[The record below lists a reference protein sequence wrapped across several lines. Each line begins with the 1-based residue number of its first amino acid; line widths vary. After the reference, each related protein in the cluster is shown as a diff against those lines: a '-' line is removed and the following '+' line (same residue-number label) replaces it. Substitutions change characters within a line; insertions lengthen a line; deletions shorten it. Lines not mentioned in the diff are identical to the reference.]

1 MGLIVQKF
9 GGSSVADAAR
19 VRNVASIIIDT
30 YKQGNDVVADVID
43 CARHT
48 QRRKFF
54 GWEDSVEGYVV
65 DYLDIKHPF
74 FVRAAADDVAAAKQT
89 VATQF
94 GEVQYLTYEGAATNE
109 IGFITS
115 ALTQREFDAKIAES
129 GISVSSVIRVTDY

>member
-54 GWEDSVEGYVV
+54 GWEDSVEDYVV

-74 FVRAAADDVAAAKQT
+74 FVRANADKQVVAEH
-89 VATQF
+89 F
-94 GEVQYLTYEGAATNE
+94 GDVQYLTYEGVAADE
-109 IGFITS
+109 IGFITA
-115 ALTQREFDAKIAES
+115 ALTQREFDAKIAAS
-129 GISVSSVIRVTDY
+129 GIKVGSVIRVTDY